1 MKTNKFFSALT
12 VLFLLVFLASCTS
25 DNALIGPPGADGID
39 GVDGVDG
46 TASCL
51 ACHNTQHR
59 DSITDAYLISSHGS
73 GTTFARG
80 NSVSC
85 ARCHSNEGFVE
96 VMETGLAQPRVAP
109 EFPTRITCTTCHSDH
124 DTFDFE
130 RDGQDFALRF
140 KEDQVQLLVTD
151 PSIVID
157 LEGSSNLCINCH
169 QPRSLAPEDTDGDG
183 MFTITS
189 SRFGPHHGPQSMT
202 LEGIQG
208 FEIVGSTPYPGRAT
222 HPHRTISS
230 CTTCHMGE
238 PGDEVGTHT
247 MKPNIVT
254 CQQCHPGATDF
265 DINGT
270 RTEIAS
276 LLADLETR
284 LADRGIL
291 SGSGNAVPGD
301 YPFELAGVYWNRIYI
316 VEDQTLGVHNYEYVK
331 ALLANSIEY
340 LDNNPA
346 PN

>member
-12 VLFLLVFLASCTS
+12 VLFLLVFMASCTS

-59 DSITDAYLISSHGS
+59 DSITDAYLLSSHGS

-96 VMETGLAQPRVAP
+96 VMETGLAEPRVAP

-140 KEDQVQLLVTD
+140 KEDQVPLMVTD
-151 PSIVID
+151 PSIMVSWND
-157 LEGSSNLCINCH
+157 SSNLCVNCH
-169 QPRSLAPEDTDGDG
+169 QPRELKPEDDGDG
-183 MFTITS
+183 IFTITS

-208 FEIVGSTPYPGRAT
+208 VEIPGSMPYPNPGSN
-222 HPHRTISS
+222 PHKSLSS
-230 CTTCHMGE
+230 CVECHMG
-238 PGDEVGTHT
+238 PAGDEVGIHT

-265 DINGT
+265 NINGV
-270 RTEIAS
+270 RTEIED
-276 LLADLETR
+276 LITQLETR
-284 LADRGIL
+284 LIDRGIMNPDN
-291 SGSGNAVPGD
+291 GRNFTGD
-301 YPFELAGVYWNRIYI
+301 FPINLVSAYWNRIYL
-316 VEDQTLGVHNYEYVK
+316 VEDQTLGVHNYEYAK
-331 ALLANSIEY
+331 ALLVNTIEY